1 MPHPRREEPAGRP
14 APSNRRSLITRLA
27 ALGLVAVLGAQPTIA
42 MAAQLPS
49 DLIGGAALSSGSV
62 PASAAPD
69 IEAAAGIL
77 QLSDGRTLWARQ
89 ADASRAMASTTKL
102 MTAIVVLET
111 ADLDDTVTISQA
123 AAKAPWALGLRAG
136 EKVKVGTLLE
146 YLLVVSSN
154 DAAIAL
160 AEHTAGS
167 VSAFASRMNERA
179 LELGLDET
187 RFVNPHGLDVAG
199 HYSSP
204 SDLAVLA
211 DTAMRFPEFQRI
223 VLMRSVSLPRFE
235 TRPAKTVKATNELLG
250 RYEGLLGG
258 KTGFT
263 NNAKYSFVA
272 CAERDGVKLTAV
284 VLGTRSNSVRFD
296 QTKRLLD
303 WGFSHV
309 ILHEL
314 GSEDGTIDE
323 LPLAENPALTVPL
336 RVKDTTAVPV
346 FDLEGEVTQQ
356 LEATERV
363 KLPVFEGQ
371 ELGTVEVLQAGRRL
385 LSAPVVAARSVASAE
400 ETVGMVPVSDYLD
413 RTVLVRAG
421 ETSETVRAFDTNQPV
436 YRRVDIDEQIAA
448 PVEPGQIV
456 GHISYVQGGE
466 LVVRVPV
473 VAAEKIEAP
482 GFFESVGITLTR
494 GWRGIVGGQR
504 MAVLTLAG

>member
-1 MPHPRREEPAGRP
+1 MPHPRREATANRT
-14 APSNRRSLITRLA
+14 APCPRGFRMR
-27 ALGLVAVLGAQPTIA
+27 LVAAGVAAAIALQPTLA
-42 MAAQLPS
+42 VASHLPS
-49 DLIGGAALSSGSV
+49 DRIGDAALSSGSV
-62 PASAAPD
+62 PTSAAPD

-77 QLSDGRTLWARQ
+77 QLSDGRTLWARE

-102 MTAIVVLET
+102 MTAIIVLET
-111 ADLDDTVTISQA
+111 ADLNDTVTVSAA

-136 EKVKVGTLLE
+136 EKVKVRTLLE

-167 VSAFASRMNERA
+167 VSAFAARMNERA
-179 LELGLDET
+179 LELDLDES

-204 SDLAVLA
+204 SDLAVLL
-211 DTAMRFPEFQRI
+211 DTAMKSPEFRRI
-223 VLMRSVSLPRFE
+223 VLMRSVALPRLG
-235 TRPAKTVKATNELLG
+235 TRPAKTVKATDELLG

-263 NNAKYSFVA
+263 DGAKYSFVA
-272 CAERDGVKLTAV
+272 CAEREGVKLTAV
-284 VLGTRSNSVRFD
+284 ILGTRNNSVRFA
-296 QTKRLLD
+296 QTARLLD

-309 ILHEL
+309 TLHEL
-314 GSEDGTIDE
+314 GAQDGTVHE
-323 LPLAENPALTVPL
+323 LPIAENPALTVPL
-336 RVKDTTAVPV
+336 RVKDTTSVPV
-346 FDLEGEVTQQ
+346 FDLDGEVTQTVQ
-356 LEATERV
+356 AAQRI

-371 ELGTVEVLQAGRRL
+371 ELGTVEVLQGGRRL
-385 LSAPVVAARSVASAE
+385 MSAPAVAARSVASAE
-400 ETVGMVPVSDYLD
+400 ETIGLVPVSDYLD
-413 RTVLVRAG
+413 RAVLVRAG
-421 ETSETVRAFDTNQPV
+421 ETSEAVRAFDPNEPV
-436 YRRVDIDEQIAA
+436 YRRVDVDEKIAA
-448 PVEPGQIV
+448 PIEPGQLV

-473 VAAEKIEAP
+473 VAAERVEAP

-504 MAVLTLAG
+504 MAALQLVG